1 MKKLFGVAAAAA
13 VLAIG
18 LASCNNSQ
26 DLESLRKDAQISD
39 ELKSAYKIN
48 FDSTTGSKRLYKD
61 DRGDNKSYFD
71 VYVAEDYK
79 SSLLRYTISLGSLK
93 SSVENLETKLEQRKL
108 TAIPV
113 KTLGFSNSLYN
124 DESGNF
130 IKEIYNSNYGLTST
144 TKAEDGTVN
153 KNYDFGFD
161 IDSEASWTRSLT
173 GKYINEAY
181 LDNKSAVID
190 IVVTYL
196 PIYLN
201 RVYNGNEI
209 VKLYMFLP
217 ISEVA
222 LLDGKKIVAPENGS
236 NKKYGLEA
244 TTVAA
249 TPTDFVFNSDTG
261 LLKTESLIKTDEF
274 LAHHSLLFI

>member
-79 SSLLRYTISLGSLK
+79 ASLLRYTISLDSLK

-181 LDNKSAVID
+181 LDNKNAVID

-236 NKKYGLEA
+236 NKKYGLEDY
-244 TTVAA
+244 TVVG
-249 TPTDFVFNSDTG
+249 TPTDFVFDSETG
-261 LLKTESLIKTDEF
+261 LLKTE
-274 LAHHSLLFI
+274 